1 MEKPVILLIKEIYY
15 PILAA
20 IGVPANVVT
29 IVILYRG
36 KCGLSNCISLI
47 MSVMTTA
54 DLLVMIIN
62 VMVYHIFSYNF
73 RLSFLHHTAMCQF
86 VLYMTAVALDLS
98 VWFTVFFTFDRF
110 AVICCQR
117 FKAKHCTKR
126 TAAVVIAMFCVLIFF
141 KDIPYFYGIE
151 HQQIINKVQWGCQPS
166 VTFLSSPLG
175 TCFFWFHLT
184 SLVWLPFTLIL
195 LFNCL
200 TIRRIT
206 VASRTRRELRS
217 HTTENK
223 SDAEIENRRKS
234 IILLFTVSG
243 SFLLLWLT
251 SVIGLI
257 ISGLVSIN
265 SYRGDRTNFGYLVTE
280 IGTML
285 KFLSSCPNTFIY
297 AVTQRKF
304 REELKTLLKFPFTLI
319 LRFINKEGCTTSSSR
334 HQSYAITLNL
344 FVAFKRIVVYAFHNS
359 LLEND
364 SQIMTFRIKT

>member
-1 MEKPVILLIKEIYY
+1 MGKPVILLVKEIYY

-20 IGVPANVVT
+20 IGVPANLVT

-47 MSVMTTA
+47 MSFMATA

-62 VMVYHIFSYNF
+62 VMMYHIVSYHF
-73 RLSFLHHTAMCQF
+73 TLSFLHYTPVCK
-86 VLYMTAVALDLS
+86 LIIYMTAVALDMS

-110 AVICCQR
+110 AVICYQK
-117 FKAKHCTKR
+117 FKSKHCTKR
-126 TAAVVIAMFCVLIFF
+126 TAAVVITMVSVLIVF
-141 KDIPYFYGIE
+141 KDIPFFFGME
-151 HQQIINKVQWGCQPS
+151 HQQIINMVQWGCQPR
-166 VTFLSSPLG
+166 VTFLASPLG
-175 TCFFWFHLT
+175 IVFFWFHIA

-206 VASRTRRELRS
+206 VASRARRELRS
-217 HTTENK
+217 HITEKK
-223 SDAEIENRRKS
+223 SDPEIENRRKS

-257 ISGLVSIN
+257 ISRLVSIN

-285 KFLSSCPNTFIY
+285 KFLSSCPNTCIY

-319 LRFINKEGCTTSSSR
+319 LRFINKEGVTTSSYR
-334 HQSYAITLNL
+334 
-344 FVAFKRIVVYAFHNS
+344 
-359 LLEND
+359 
-364 SQIMTFRIKT
+364 